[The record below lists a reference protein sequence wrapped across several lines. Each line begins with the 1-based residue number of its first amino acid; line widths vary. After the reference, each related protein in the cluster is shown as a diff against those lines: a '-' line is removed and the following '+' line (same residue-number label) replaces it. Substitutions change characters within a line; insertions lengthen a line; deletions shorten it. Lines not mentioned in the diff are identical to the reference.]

1 MQIPPD
7 RAGVVHIWYETCE
20 GIDIEELRRDKNME
34 HISAYD
40 ASKTT
45 VLGAFLHAVNY
56 YPLEDNYEWA
66 ETVQDFARV
75 PDLMG
80 LFLRQPLMLTSDS
93 TRGVEGVTHWE
104 QDKAAKSMR

>member
-20 GIDIEELRRDKNME
+20 GIDIEELRSDKNME

-56 YPLEDNYEWA
+56 YPLEDNY
-66 ETVQDFARV
+66 TQVTLRCRV
-75 PDLMG
+75 VV
-80 LFLRQPLMLTSDS
+80 FEHLTP
-93 TRGVEGVTHWE
+93 TAV
-104 QDKAAKSMR
+104 